1 MGGDLMLTLFDELFL
16 LAIDEERGLVPR
28 SVAENLGIGLAGAL
42 LAELALQG
50 KVQVGENRRLALMD
64 DKATGDDFIDKALKE
79 IASND
84 RPRKITYWVRTLG
97 SRSKKLRRNLG
108 QRLVKAGFLTWEDEY
123 YLLVVPSPLD
133 PQLSASTKYVIK
145 ERLRNIILA
154 CKEADLRSLALLN
167 LARDSNLL
175 KLIFTIDELKSA
187 ERGIHEQFVRVALEN
202 SVAQTLEEIGEGIS
216 ASV

>member
-1 MGGDLMLTLFDELFL
+1 MLTLFDELIL

-28 SVAENLGIGLAGAL
+28 SVADNLGVGLAGGI

-50 KVQVGENRRLALMD
+50 KVQVGENRRLALVD
-64 DKATGDDFIDKALKE
+64 NKETGDEFLDKALKE
-79 IASND
+79 ISAND
-84 RPRKITYWVRTLG
+84 RPRKTTFWVRSLG
-97 SRSKKLRRNLG
+97 ERPKKLRRNLG
-108 QRLVKAGFLTWEDEY
+108 QRLVKEGFLTWEDEY

-133 PQLSASTKYVIK
+133 PQLDASAKFLIK
-145 ERLRNIILA
+145 ERMRNIILA

-167 LARDSNLL
+167 LARASNLL
-175 KLIFTIDELKSA
+175 KLIFTVDERKAA

-202 SVAQTLEEIGEGIS
+202 SVAQTLEEIGEAVS

>member
-1 MGGDLMLTLFDELFL
+1 MLTLFDELIL
-16 LAIDEERGLVPR
+16 LAIDEERGLIPR
-28 SVAENLGIGLAGAL
+28 SVNDNLGVGLSGAI

-50 KVQVGENRRLALMD
+50 KVQVGENRRLALVD
-64 DKATGDDFIDKALKE
+64 NTETGDEFLDQFLKQIRSVE
-79 IASND
+79 

-97 SRSKKLRRNLG
+97 DRPKKLRRNLG

-123 YLLVVPSPLD
+123 YMLVVPSPLD
-133 PQLSASTKYVIK
+133 PQVNASAKYLIK

-154 CKEADLRSLALLN
+154 CQEADLRSLALLN
-167 LARDSNLL
+167 LARASDLL
-175 KLIFTIDELKSA
+175 KLIFTVDERKAA

-202 SVAQTLEEIGEGIS
+202 SVAQTLEEIGEGVS